1 MSKKIENYSIGL
13 DLGTNS
19 VGWAVIDENY
29 NLVKLKGKDAWGAFL
44 FEKASTAKDR
54 RLKRGQRRRYERRRE
69 RISLLQELLS
79 GAVYKEDP
87 NFYIKLSE
95 SSYRMGE
102 GCYFRDNR
110 YNLFDGD
117 YTDRDFYN
125 DKNSLTIY
133 HLRNHLMTC
142 DTKEDIRKIYLAIHH
157 IIKYRGNFL
166 YQDKKIEVGAVLDEQ
181 LKALFELLL
190 NDYEID
196 LRYTDKLYKLKGI
209 LKDKK
214 IFKSDKKKQILAL
227 FADSYE
233 KDEKIKKDF
242 IVAFTNAILG
252 YNTNLTS
259 LVLSEEKITEEG
271 NDKEISFNFSDPKYD
286 ESEDMYLQLA
296 ADKEPL
302 FTAVK
307 AVYTAILFDDV
318 MQGEEYISR
327 AMIAKYEKHKEDLKV
342 LKELLRNNNYSIEV
356 TEDKKSKSDENES
369 DAKTN
374 KSKKTMPVYSWFF
387 RTNKGATY
395 LNYVGTV
402 NSEVRYSKKIS
413 RKQLCDSVKSI
424 LEKIPDCEAKAYC
437 IKEIDLGNFLPKLN
451 DVANGAIPYQMN
463 LAELEKIIDN
473 QGRFYP
479 ELKDN
484 KEKIVSLLTFK
495 RPYYIG
501 TFKGNY
507 SWIEQTITQR
517 ITPWNY
523 KELIEDSGIADAAA
537 EKFILKMTNDC
548 QYLPDEK
555 ALPKN
560 SILYQ
565 AYSVLNELNKIR
577 YKGNII
583 CDEWKKDLFLNVC
596 CTKRNVKVKDI
607 AHRLKMQFNVSVCDG
622 DLSGFSKDTLTSG
635 MTTLIDFKM
644 RLTDSFD
651 KNKID
656 AYEEAIKIITIFD
669 DEKIKENRL
678 KELNVFNDNQ
688 IKSLAKLKYAKW
700 GRFSRKLL
708 HGILGKNKMTIL
720 QTMFETNKNF
730 NEIIFDEEL
739 GFKEIVMPKKENE
752 NAGKKFSHEQVEK
765 LYCSPSVKKSI
776 WNALKIVEEIEKVA
790 KRPPKRIFIESTLED
805 RDKKQTD
812 SRIKKLKEYYGKI
825 KKSEFF
831 NSECEDVLKSYDN
844 KDIKLTSDAVY
855 LWLMQLGRCMYS
867 WEPIPFEEISKCEI
881 DHVVPRSYVVDDSF
895 ENRVLVKRIENQR
908 KADTLA
914 ISADV
919 QAKMTPFWKF
929 LLDKKLI
936 GTKKFANLTKTEY
949 SENDRIGF
957 INRQLVETSQT
968 VKEVKKLLMEKY
980 PDADIQCI
988 RAGLNSKFRQKYAYR
1003 NRAGFFKIR
1012 ELNNFHHAKD
1022 AYLTAVLGQFT
1033 TVACPMWGQNEK
1045 IKELKYIIE
1054 NYNSC
1059 FAYSGLSI
1067 KTLVNKRY
1075 GFILDLMESERQD
1088 IFAVDEKTGDYLWNK
1103 TRHLDKIFAT
1113 MEKNN
1118 CLIVK
1123 KKEFLGRNNKNRRE
1137 FYRQN
1142 PISSI
1147 EGNKNLIPLKC
1158 RNGIDMPTDIYGGY
1172 LNAISAY
1179 FAFIKTKQK
1188 NKEDYIFDQIP
1199 LYVVWQEEQD
1209 KHAVDK
1215 YVKGKYGE
1223 EAIIYKKILKYQKI
1237 ILKGQPCYISGI
1249 KDQNNAQE
1257 FYTEAKYEKMLF
1269 EIEKNKKEDLLKSK
1283 DKYEVLIR
1291 EFILYYNNFI
1301 RQKMPM
1307 YSSFADKL
1315 DEIISNKYE
1324 TMSFEE
1330 KCELVKEMLIVAD
1343 TEAGIYKCDNH
1354 FYGKLQNK
1362 LVMEQI
1368 ILIDES
1374 CTGLYSEKKKISTD
1388 KEN

>member
-54 RLKRGQRRRYERRRE
+54 RLKRGQCRRYERRRE

-196 LRYTDKLYKLKGI
+196 LRYTDKLDKLKGI

-233 KDEKIKKDF
+233 KDEEIKKNF
-242 IVAFTNAILG
+242 VESFTNAILG
-252 YNTNLTS
+252 YKTNLTS

-271 NDKEISFNFSDPKYD
+271 SDKEISFNFSDPKYD

-296 ADKEPL
+296 DDKEPL

-327 AMIAKYEKHKEDLKV
+327 AMIAKYEKHKKDLKV

-356 TEDKKSKSDENES
+356 AEDKKSKSDENES

-463 LAELEKIIDN
+463 LVELEKIIDN

-479 ELKDN
+479 ELKEN
-484 KEKIVSLLTFK
+484 KEKIISLLTFK

-501 TFKGNY
+501 TFKGKH
-507 SWIEQTITQR
+507 SWIDQTITER

-523 KELIEDSGIADAAA
+523 KELVEDSGIADSAAQN
-537 EKFILKMTNDC
+537 FILRMTNDC

-583 CDEWKKDLFLNVC
+583 CGEWKKDLFLNVC

-607 AHRLKMQFNVSVCDG
+607 AHRLKMQFNVCVADG

-700 GRFSRKLL
+700 GRFSRKFL

-825 KKSEFF
+825 KKSEFL

-867 WEPIPFEEISKCEI
+867 REPIPFEEISKCEI

-1033 TVACPMWGQNEK
+1033 TVACPMWGQSKLNSA
-1045 IKELKYIIE
+1045 LKYYIANPDE
-1054 NYNSC
+1054 
-1059 FAYSGLSI
+1059 AEDDL

-1075 GFILDLMESERQD
+1075 GYILDLMQWGRQEMFS
-1088 IFAVDEKTGDYLWNK
+1088 IDEQTGEYLWDN
-1103 TRHLDKIFAT
+1103 TRYNNIFAT

-1123 KKEFLGRNNKNRRE
+1123 KKEFLGTAE
-1137 FYRQN
+1137 FYDQTVYG
-1142 PISSI
+1142 PLS
-1147 EGNKNLIPLKC
+1147 GKKDLMPLKSKG
-1158 RNGIDMPTDIYGGY
+1158 GIAKPSDIYGGY
-1172 LNAISAY
+1172 SSVNPAY
-1179 FAFIKTKQK
+1179 FVFVEERKGK
-1188 NKEDYIFDQIP
+1188 NGKINCVFDKIP
-1199 LYVVWQEEQD
+1199 VYVVWREKHD
-1209 KHAVDK
+1209 KDAVEK
-1215 YVKGKYGE
+1215 YIKKTHGE
-1223 EAIIYKKILKYQKI
+1223 DAKIIKKIYKYQKI
-1237 ILKGQPCYISGI
+1237 VMDGQTCYISGT
-1249 KDQNNAQE
+1249 KEQNNAQE
-1257 FYTEAKYEKMLF
+1257 FYVDAKYERMLF
-1269 EIEKNKKEDLLKSK
+1269 EIEKDKKEDLIKSM
-1283 DKYEVLIR
+1283 DKYENLIKS
-1291 EFILYYNNFI
+1291 FIIDYCKFI
-1301 RQKMPM
+1301 KCKMPL
-1307 YSSFADKL
+1307 YSDFANKLEEILSNRYDNLSFK
-1315 DEIISNKYE
+1315 
-1324 TMSFEE
+1324 E
-1330 KCELVKEMLIVAD
+1330 KCELVKNMLIVVD
-1343 TEAGIYKCDNH
+1343 TGAGVYH
-1354 FYGKLQNK
+1354 YEGHYYGKIRKTLTPK
-1362 LVMEQI
+1362 K
-1368 ILIDES
+1368 ILFIDES
-1374 CTGLYSEKKKISTD
+1374 CTGLYSER
-1388 KEN
+1388 KEL

>member
-463 LAELEKIIDN
+463 LVELEKIIDN

-479 ELKDN
+479 ELKEN
-484 KEKIVSLLTFK
+484 KEKIISLLTFK

-501 TFKGNY
+501 TFKGKH
-507 SWIEQTITQR
+507 SWIDQTITER

-523 KELIEDSGIADAAA
+523 KELVEDSGIADSAAQN
-537 EKFILKMTNDC
+537 FILRMTNDC

-596 CTKRNVKVKDI
+596 CKKRNVKVKDI
-607 AHRLKMQFNVSVCDG
+607 AQRLKMQFNVSVCDG
-622 DLSGFSKDTLTSG
+622 DLTGFSKDTLTSG

-651 KNKID
+651 KNKMD

-708 HGILGKNKMTIL
+708 HGVLGKNKMTVL

-867 WEPIPFEEISKCEI
+867 REPIPFEEISKCEI

-1033 TVACPMWGQNEK
+1033 TVACPMWGQSKLNSA
-1045 IKELKYIIE
+1045 LKYYIANPDE
-1054 NYNSC
+1054 
-1059 FAYSGLSI
+1059 AEDDL

-1075 GFILDLMESERQD
+1075 GYILDLMQWGRQEMFS
-1088 IFAVDEKTGDYLWNK
+1088 IDEQTGEYLWDN
-1103 TRHLDKIFAT
+1103 TRYNNIFAT

-1123 KKEFLGRNNKNRRE
+1123 KKEFLGTAE
-1137 FYRQN
+1137 FYDQTVYG
-1142 PISSI
+1142 PSS
-1147 EGNKNLIPLKC
+1147 GKKDLMPLKSKG
-1158 RNGIDMPTDIYGGY
+1158 GIAKPSDIYGGY
-1172 LNAISAY
+1172 SSVNPAY
-1179 FAFIKTKQK
+1179 FVFVEERKGK
-1188 NKEDYIFDQIP
+1188 NGKINCVFDKIP
-1199 LYVVWQEEQD
+1199 VYVVWREKQD
-1209 KHAVDK
+1209 KDAVEK
-1215 YVKGKYGE
+1215 YIKQTHGE
-1223 EAIIYKKILKYQKI
+1223 DAKIIKKIYKYQKI
-1237 ILKGQPCYISGI
+1237 VFDGQTCYISGT
-1249 KDQNNAQE
+1249 KEQNNAQE
-1257 FYTEAKYEKMLF
+1257 LYVNAKYERMLF
-1269 EIEKNKKEDLLKSK
+1269 EIEKDKKEELLNGK
-1283 DKYEVLIR
+1283 DKYENLIK
-1291 EFILYYNNFI
+1291 EFVIDYCKFI
-1301 RQKMPM
+1301 NEKMPL
-1307 YSSFADKL
+1307 YSNFAEKL
-1315 DEIISNKYE
+1315 SEVLTKYFE
-1324 TMSFEE
+1324 SMSYEE
-1330 KCELVKEMLIVAD
+1330 KTNLVKNMLQVSN
-1343 TEAGIYKCDNH
+1343 TGAGRFDLDK
-1354 FYGKLQNK
+1354 KLGGGTFGRLNK
-1362 LVMEQI
+1362 TVTKDI

-1374 CTGLYSEKKKISTD
+1374 CTGLYSEKKKISID

>member
-29 NLVKLKGKDAWGAFL
+29 NLVKFKGKDAWGAFL
-44 FEKASTAKDR
+44 FEKADTAKDR

-69 RISLLQELLS
+69 RITLLQELLS
-79 GAVYKEDP
+79 SAVYKADP

-133 HLRNHLMTC
+133 HLRNHLMFC

-166 YQDKKIEVGAVLDEQ
+166 FDGKKIEVGAVLDEQ

-196 LRYTDKLYKLKGI
+196 LKYTDKLYKLKSI

-271 NDKEISFNFSDPKYD
+271 SDKEISFSFSDSKYD

-327 AMIAKYEKHKEDLKV
+327 AMIAKYEKHKEDLRI
-342 LKELLRNNNYSIEV
+342 LKELLRKNNYSIEV
-356 TEDKKSKSDENES
+356 AENKKSKSTDNEPDGEKKS
-369 DAKTN
+369 N
-374 KSKKTMPVYSWFF
+374 KDKKILPVYTWFF

-395 LNYVGTV
+395 VNYVGTV
-402 NSEVRYSKKIS
+402 NTEVRYSSKIKRDELYTS
-413 RKQLCDSVKSI
+413 IKSI

-484 KEKIVSLLTFK
+484 KEKIISLLTFK

-501 TFKGNY
+501 TFKGKH
-507 SWIEQTITQR
+507 SWIDQTITER

-523 KELIEDSGIADAAA
+523 KELVEDSGIADAAA
-537 EKFILKMTNDC
+537 ENFILKMTNDC

-555 ALPKN
+555 SLPKN

-577 YKGNII
+577 YKDKII
-583 CDEWKKDLFLNVC
+583 CDEWKKDLFLNLC
-596 CTKRNVKVKDI
+596 CVKRNVKVKDI
-607 AHRLKMQFNVSVCDG
+607 AQRLKMQFNVSVCDG
-622 DLSGFSKDTLTSG
+622 DLTGFSKDALTSG

-644 RLTDSFD
+644 RLNDSFD
-651 KNKID
+651 KNKMD

-669 DEKIKENRL
+669 DEKIKQNRL
-678 KELNVFNDNQ
+678 KELNVFNENQ

-708 HGILGKNKMTIL
+708 HGILGGNKMTIL

-812 SRIKKLKEYYGKI
+812 SRIKKLTEYYKEIEKSDWFNSKCDGILKEYAK
-825 KKSEFF
+825 E
-831 NSECEDVLKSYDN
+831 N
-844 KDIKLTSDAVY
+844 KKLTSDALY
-855 LWLMQLGRCMYS
+855 LWLMQLGTCMYS

-1033 TVACPMWGQNEK
+1033 TVACPMWGQSKLNSA
-1045 IKELKYIIE
+1045 LKYYIANPDE
-1054 NYNSC
+1054 
-1059 FAYSGLSI
+1059 AEDDL

-1075 GFILDLMESERQD
+1075 GYILDLMQWGRQEMFS
-1088 IFAVDEKTGDYLWNK
+1088 IDEQTGEYLWDN
-1103 TRHLDKIFAT
+1103 TRYNNIFAT

-1123 KKEFLGRNNKNRRE
+1123 KKEFLGTAE
-1137 FYRQN
+1137 FYDQTVYS
-1142 PISSI
+1142 PLS
-1147 EGNKNLIPLKC
+1147 GKKDLMPLKSKG
-1158 RNGIDMPTDIYGGY
+1158 GIAKPSDIYGGY
-1172 LNAISAY
+1172 SSVNPAY
-1179 FAFIKTKQK
+1179 FVFVEERKGK
-1188 NKEDYIFDQIP
+1188 NGKINCVFDKIP
-1199 LYVVWQEEQD
+1199 VYVVWREKQD
-1209 KHAVDK
+1209 KDAVEK
-1215 YVKGKYGE
+1215 YIKQTHGE
-1223 EAIIYKKILKYQKI
+1223 DAKIIKKIYKYQKI
-1237 ILKGQPCYISGI
+1237 VMDGQTCYISGT
-1249 KDQNNAQE
+1249 KEQNNAQE
-1257 FYTEAKYEKMLF
+1257 FYVDAKYERMLF
-1269 EIEKNKKEDLLKSK
+1269 EIEKDKKEDLIKS
-1283 DKYEVLIR
+1283 
-1291 EFILYYNNFI
+1291 
-1301 RQKMPM
+1301 M
-1307 YSSFADKL
+1307 
-1315 DEIISNKYE
+1315 NKYE
-1324 TMSFEE
+1324 NLIKSFIIDYCKFIKCKMPLYSDFANKLEEILSNRYDNLSFKE
-1330 KCELVKEMLIVAD
+1330 KCELVKNMLIVAD
-1343 TEAGIYKCDNH
+1343 TGAGVYH
-1354 FYGKLQNK
+1354 YEGHYYGKIRKTLTPK
-1362 LVMEQI
+1362 K
-1368 ILIDES
+1368 ILFIDES
-1374 CTGLYSEKKKISTD
+1374 CTGLYSER
-1388 KEN
+1388 KEL

>member
-29 NLVKLKGKDAWGAFL
+29 NLAKLKGKDAWGAFL
-44 FEKASTAKDR
+44 FEKADTAKDR

-79 GAVYKEDP
+79 SAVYKADP

-133 HLRNHLMTC
+133 HLRNHLMFC

-166 YQDKKIEVGAVLDEQ
+166 FDGKKIEVGAVLDEQ

-196 LRYTDKLYKLKGI
+196 LRYTDKLYKLKSI

-271 NDKEISFNFSDPKYD
+271 SDKEISFNFSDPKYD

-356 TEDKKSKSDENES
+356 AENKKSKSADNEPDGEKKS
-369 DAKTN
+369 N
-374 KSKKTMPVYSWFF
+374 KDKKILPVYTWFF

-395 LNYVGTV
+395 VNYVGTV
-402 NSEVRYSKKIS
+402 NTEVRYSSKIKRDELYTS
-413 RKQLCDSVKSI
+413 IKSI

-437 IKEIDLGNFLPKLN
+437 KNEIELGNFLPKLN

-479 ELKDN
+479 ELKEN
-484 KEKIVSLLTFK
+484 KEKIISLLTFK

-501 TFKGNY
+501 TFKGKH
-507 SWIEQTITQR
+507 SWIDQTITER

-523 KELIEDSGIADAAA
+523 KELVEDSGIADAAA
-537 EKFILKMTNDC
+537 ENFILKMTNDC

-555 ALPKN
+555 SLPKN

-577 YKGNII
+577 YKDKII
-583 CDEWKKDLFLNVC
+583 CDEWKKDLFLNLC
-596 CTKRNVKVKDI
+596 CVKRNVKVKDI
-607 AHRLKMQFNVSVCDG
+607 AQRLKMQFNVSVCDG
-622 DLSGFSKDTLTSG
+622 DLTGFSKDALTSG

-644 RLTDSFD
+644 RLNDSFD
-651 KNKID
+651 KNKMD

-669 DEKIKENRL
+669 DEKIKQNRL
-678 KELNVFNDNQ
+678 KELNVFNENQ

-708 HGILGKNKMTIL
+708 HGILGGNKMTIL

-914 ISADV
+914 INTYV
-919 QAKMTPFWKF
+919 QTEMAPYWKF
-929 LLDKKLI
+929 LLDKKFI
-936 GTKKFANLTKTEY
+936 GTKKFTNLTKTEY

-1033 TVACPMWGQNEK
+1033 TVACPMWGQSKLNSA
-1045 IKELKYIIE
+1045 LKYYIANPDE
-1054 NYNSC
+1054 
-1059 FAYSGLSI
+1059 AEDDL

-1075 GFILDLMESERQD
+1075 GYILDLMQWGRQEMFS
-1088 IFAVDEKTGDYLWNK
+1088 IDEQTGEYLWDN
-1103 TRHLDKIFAT
+1103 TRYNNIFAT

-1123 KKEFLGRNNKNRRE
+1123 KKEFLGTAE
-1137 FYRQN
+1137 FYDQTVYS
-1142 PISSI
+1142 PLS
-1147 EGNKNLIPLKC
+1147 GKKGLMPLKFKD
-1158 RNGIDMPTDIYGGY
+1158 GIEKPSEIYGGY
-1172 LNAISAY
+1172 SSVNPAY
-1179 FAFIKTKQK
+1179 FVFVEKR
-1188 NKEDYIFDQIP
+1188 NDKEGEFVTVFDSVP
-1199 LYVVWQEEQD
+1199 VYVVWREKQD
-1209 KHAVDK
+1209 KDAVEK
-1215 YVKGKYGE
+1215 YIKQTHGE
-1223 EAIIYKKILKYQKI
+1223 DAKIIKKIYKYQKI
-1237 ILKGQPCYISGI
+1237 VMDGQICYISGT
-1249 KDQNNAQE
+1249 KEQNNAQE
-1257 FYTEAKYEKMLF
+1257 FYVDAKYERMLF
-1269 EIEKNKKEDLLKSK
+1269 EIEKDKKEELLKAK
-1283 DKYEVLIR
+1283 DKYENLIK
-1291 EFILYYNNFI
+1291 EFVIDYCKFI
-1301 RQKMPM
+1301 NEKMPL
-1307 YSSFADKL
+1307 YSNFAEKL
-1315 DEIISNKYE
+1315 SEVLTKYFE
-1324 TMSFEE
+1324 SMSYEE
-1330 KCELVKEMLIVAD
+1330 KTNLVKNMLQVSNTGAGRFSLDKKLGGGSFGRLRYKI
-1343 TEAGIYKCDNH
+1343 TEDI
-1354 FYGKLQNK
+1354 F
-1362 LVMEQI
+1362 
-1368 ILIDES
+1368 LIDES
-1374 CTGLYSEKKKISTD
+1374 CTGLYSEMKKIPKN
-1388 KEN
+1388 KEQ

>member
-196 LRYTDKLYKLKGI
+196 LRYTDKLDKLKGI

-233 KDEKIKKDF
+233 KDEEIKKNF
-242 IVAFTNAILG
+242 VESFTNAILG
-252 YNTNLTS
+252 YKTNLTS

-271 NDKEISFNFSDPKYD
+271 SDKEISFNFSDSKYD

-356 TEDKKSKSDENES
+356 AEDKKSKSDENES

-395 LNYVGTV
+395 LNYVETV

-463 LAELEKIIDN
+463 LVELEKIIDN

-479 ELKDN
+479 ELKEN
-484 KEKIVSLLTFK
+484 KEKIISLLTFK

-507 SWIEQTITQR
+507 SWIEQTITER

-523 KELIEDSGIADAAA
+523 KELVEDSGIADSAAQN
-537 EKFILKMTNDC
+537 FILRMTNDC

-577 YKGNII
+577 YKDKII

-596 CTKRNVKVKDI
+596 CKKRNVKVKDI
-607 AHRLKMQFNVSVCDG
+607 AHRLKMQFNVCVADG

-825 KKSEFF
+825 KKSEFL

-1033 TVACPMWGQNEK
+1033 TVACPMWGQSKLNSA
-1045 IKELKYIIE
+1045 LKYYIANPDE
-1054 NYNSC
+1054 
-1059 FAYSGLSI
+1059 AEDDL

-1075 GFILDLMESERQD
+1075 GYILDLMQWGRQEMFS
-1088 IFAVDEKTGDYLWNK
+1088 IDEQTGEYLWDN
-1103 TRHLDKIFAT
+1103 TRYNNIFAT

-1215 YVKGKYGE
+1215 YVKEKYGE

-1374 CTGLYSEKKKISTD
+1374 CTGLYSEKKKIFID

>member
-1 MSKKIENYSIGL
+1 MSKKIEKYSIGL

-181 LKALFELLL
+181 LKELFELLL

-233 KDEKIKKDF
+233 KDEEIKKNF
-242 IVAFTNAILG
+242 VESFTNAILG
-252 YNTNLTS
+252 YKTNLTS

-271 NDKEISFNFSDPKYD
+271 SDKEISFNFSDPKYD

-356 TEDKKSKSDENES
+356 AEDKKSKSDENES

-413 RKQLCDSVKSI
+413 RKQLYDSVKSI

-437 IKEIDLGNFLPKLN
+437 KKEMDLGNFLPKLN

-463 LAELEKIIDN
+463 LVELEKIIDN

-479 ELKDN
+479 ELKEN
-484 KEKIVSLLTFK
+484 KEKIISLLTFK

-501 TFKGNY
+501 TFKGKH
-507 SWIEQTITQR
+507 SWIDQTITER

-523 KELIEDSGIADAAA
+523 KELVEDSGIADAAA
-537 EKFILKMTNDC
+537 ENFILRMTNDC

-596 CTKRNVKVKDI
+596 CKKRNVKVKDI
-607 AHRLKMQFNVSVCDG
+607 AHRLKMQFNVCVADG

-656 AYEEAIKIITIFD
+656 AYEEAVKIITIFD

-831 NSECEDVLKSYDN
+831 NSECEEVLKSYDN

-968 VKEVKKLLMEKY
+968 VKEVKKILMEKY

-1033 TVACPMWGQNEK
+1033 TVACPIWGQSKLNSA
-1045 IKELKYIIE
+1045 LKYYIANPDE
-1054 NYNSC
+1054 
-1059 FAYSGLSI
+1059 AEDDL

-1075 GFILDLMESERQD
+1075 GYILDLMQWGRQEMFS
-1088 IFAVDEKTGDYLWNK
+1088 IDEQTGEYLWDN
-1103 TRHLDKIFAT
+1103 TRYNNIFAT

-1123 KKEFLGRNNKNRRE
+1123 KKEFLGTAE
-1137 FYRQN
+1137 FYDQTVYS
-1142 PISSI
+1142 PLS
-1147 EGNKNLIPLKC
+1147 GKKDLMPLKSKG
-1158 RNGIDMPTDIYGGY
+1158 GIAKPSDIYGGY
-1172 LNAISAY
+1172 SSVNPAY
-1179 FAFIKTKQK
+1179 FVFVEERKGK
-1188 NKEDYIFDQIP
+1188 NGKINCVFDKIP
-1199 LYVVWQEEQD
+1199 VYVVWHEKQD
-1209 KHAVDK
+1209 KDAVEK
-1215 YVKGKYGE
+1215 YIKQTHGE
-1223 EAIIYKKILKYQKI
+1223 DAKIIKRIYKYQKI
-1237 ILKGQPCYISGI
+1237 VFDGQICYISGT
-1249 KDQNNAQE
+1249 KELNNAQE
-1257 FYTEAKYEKMLF
+1257 LYVDSKYERMLF
-1269 EIEKNKKEDLLKSK
+1269 EIEKDKKEELLKGK
-1283 DKYEVLIR
+1283 DKYENLIK
-1291 EFILYYNNFI
+1291 EFIIDYCKFI
-1301 RQKMPM
+1301 NEKMPL
-1307 YSSFADKL
+1307 YSNFAHKL
-1315 DEIISNKYE
+1315 SEVLTKYFGI
-1324 TMSFEE
+1324 MSYEE
-1330 KCELVKEMLIVAD
+1330 KTSLVKNMLQVSN
-1343 TEAGIYKCDNH
+1343 TGAGRFDLDK
-1354 FYGKLQNK
+1354 KLGGGTFGRLNNK
-1362 LVMEQI
+1362 TVTKDI

>member
-79 GAVYKEDP
+79 GAVYKADP

-166 YQDKKIEVGAVLDEQ
+166 FDGKKIEVGAVLDEQ
-181 LKALFELLL
+181 LKVLFELLL

-196 LRYTDKLYKLKGI
+196 LRYTDKLDKLKGI

-233 KDEKIKKDF
+233 KDEEIKKNF
-242 IVAFTNAILG
+242 VESFTNAILG
-252 YNTNLTS
+252 YKTNLTS

-271 NDKEISFNFSDPKYD
+271 SDKEISFNFSDPKYD

-356 TEDKKSKSDENES
+356 AEDKKSKSDENES

-484 KEKIVSLLTFK
+484 KEKIISLLTFK

-560 SILYQ
+560 SMLYQ

-596 CTKRNVKVKDI
+596 CKKRNIKVKDI
-607 AHRLKMQFNVSVCDG
+607 EQRLKKQFNVSVCDG
-622 DLSGFSKDTLTSG
+622 DLTGFSKDTLTSG

-669 DEKIKENRL
+669 DEKIKEDRL

-812 SRIKKLKEYYGKI
+812 SRIKKLTEYYKEI
-825 KKSEFF
+825 EKSDLF
-831 NSECEDVLKSYDN
+831 NSECDGILKEYAKEN
-844 KDIKLTSDAVY
+844 KKLTSDAVY

-867 WEPIPFEEISKCEI
+867 REPIPFEEISKCEI

-929 LLDKKLI
+929 LLDKKYI
-936 GTKKFANLTKTEY
+936 GTKKFTNLTKTEY

-1033 TVACPMWGQNEK
+1033 TVACPMWGQSKLNSA
-1045 IKELKYIIE
+1045 LKYYIANPDE
-1054 NYNSC
+1054 
-1059 FAYSGLSI
+1059 AEDDL

-1075 GFILDLMESERQD
+1075 GYILDLMQWGRQEMFS
-1088 IFAVDEKTGDYLWNK
+1088 IDEQTGEYLWDN
-1103 TRHLDKIFAT
+1103 TRYNNIFAT

-1123 KKEFLGRNNKNRRE
+1123 KKEFLGTAE
-1137 FYRQN
+1137 FYDQTVYS
-1142 PISSI
+1142 PSS
-1147 EGNKNLIPLKC
+1147 GKKDLMPLKSKG
-1158 RNGIDMPTDIYGGY
+1158 GIAKPSDIYGGY
-1172 LNAISAY
+1172 SSVNPAY
-1179 FAFIKTKQK
+1179 FVFVEERKGK
-1188 NKEDYIFDQIP
+1188 NGKINCVFDKIP
-1199 LYVVWQEEQD
+1199 VYVVWREKQD
-1209 KHAVDK
+1209 KDAVEK
-1215 YVKGKYGE
+1215 YIKQTHGE
-1223 EAIIYKKILKYQKI
+1223 DAKIIKKIYKYQKI
-1237 ILKGQPCYISGI
+1237 VMDGQTCYISGT
-1249 KDQNNAQE
+1249 KEQNNAQE
-1257 FYTEAKYEKMLF
+1257 FYVDAKYERMLF
-1269 EIEKNKKEDLLKSK
+1269 EIEKDKKEDLVKSM
-1283 DKYEVLIR
+1283 DKYENLIKS
-1291 EFILYYNNFI
+1291 FIIDYCKFI
-1301 RQKMPM
+1301 KCKMPL
-1307 YSSFADKL
+1307 YSDFANKLEEILSNRYDNLSFK
-1315 DEIISNKYE
+1315 
-1324 TMSFEE
+1324 E
-1330 KCELVKEMLIVAD
+1330 KCELVKNMLIVAD
-1343 TEAGIYKCDNH
+1343 TGAGVYH
-1354 FYGKLQNK
+1354 YEGHYYGKIRKTLTPK
-1362 LVMEQI
+1362 K
-1368 ILIDES
+1368 ILFIDES
-1374 CTGLYSEKKKISTD
+1374 CTGLYSER
-1388 KEN
+1388 KEL

>member
-79 GAVYKEDP
+79 GAVYKADP

-166 YQDKKIEVGAVLDEQ
+166 FDGKKIEVGAVLDEQ

-196 LRYTDKLYKLKGI
+196 LRYTDKLDKLKGI

-233 KDEKIKKDF
+233 KDEEIKKNF
-242 IVAFTNAILG
+242 VESFTNAILG
-252 YNTNLTS
+252 YKTKLTS
-259 LVLSEEKITEEG
+259 LLLSEEKITEEG
-271 NDKEISFNFSDPKYD
+271 GDKEISFSFSDSKYD

-356 TEDKKSKSDENES
+356 AEDKKSKSDENES

-413 RKQLCDSVKSI
+413 RKELYDSVKSI

-479 ELKDN
+479 ELKEN
-484 KEKIVSLLTFK
+484 KEKIISLLTFK

-501 TFKGNY
+501 TFKGKH
-507 SWIEQTITQR
+507 SWIDQTITER

-523 KELIEDSGIADAAA
+523 KELVEDSGIADAAA
-537 EKFILKMTNDC
+537 ENFILRMTNDC

-607 AHRLKMQFNVSVCDG
+607 EQRLKKQFNVSVCDG
-622 DLSGFSKDTLTSG
+622 DLTGFSKDTLTSG

-968 VKEVKKLLMEKY
+968 VKEVKNLLMEKY

-1022 AYLTAVLGQFT
+1022 AYLIAVLGQFT
-1033 TVACPMWGQNEK
+1033 TVACPMWGQSKLNSA
-1045 IKELKYIIE
+1045 LKYYIANPDE
-1054 NYNSC
+1054 
-1059 FAYSGLSI
+1059 AEDDL

-1075 GFILDLMESERQD
+1075 GYILDLMQWGRQEMFS
-1088 IFAVDEKTGDYLWNK
+1088 IDEQTGEYLWDN
-1103 TRHLDKIFAT
+1103 TRYNNIFAT

-1123 KKEFLGRNNKNRRE
+1123 KKEFLGTAE
-1137 FYRQN
+1137 FYDQTVYG
-1142 PISSI
+1142 PLS
-1147 EGNKNLIPLKC
+1147 GKKDLMPLKSKG
-1158 RNGIDMPTDIYGGY
+1158 GIAKPSDIYGGY
-1172 LNAISAY
+1172 SSVNPAY
-1179 FAFIKTKQK
+1179 FVFVEERKGK
-1188 NKEDYIFDQIP
+1188 NGKINCVFDKIP
-1199 LYVVWQEEQD
+1199 VYVVWREKQD
-1209 KHAVDK
+1209 KDAVEK
-1215 YVKGKYGE
+1215 YIKQTHGE
-1223 EAIIYKKILKYQKI
+1223 DAKIIKKIYKYQKI
-1237 ILKGQPCYISGI
+1237 VFDGQICYISGT
-1249 KDQNNAQE
+1249 KELNNAQE
-1257 FYTEAKYEKMLF
+1257 LYADSKYERMLF
-1269 EIEKNKKEDLLKSK
+1269 EIEKDKKEELLKGK
-1283 DKYEVLIR
+1283 DKYENLIK
-1291 EFILYYNNFI
+1291 EFIIDYCKFI
-1301 RQKMPM
+1301 NEKMPL
-1307 YSSFADKL
+1307 YSNFAHKL
-1315 DEIISNKYE
+1315 SEVLTKYFEILSY
-1324 TMSFEE
+1324 EE
-1330 KCELVKEMLIVAD
+1330 KTNLVKNMLQVSN
-1343 TEAGIYKCDNH
+1343 TGAGRFDLDK
-1354 FYGKLQNK
+1354 KLGGGTFGRLNK
-1362 LVMEQI
+1362 TVTKDI

-1374 CTGLYSEKKKISTD
+1374 CTGLYSEKKKISTG

>member
-29 NLVKLKGKDAWGAFL
+29 NLAKLKGKDAWGAFL
-44 FEKASTAKDR
+44 FEKAGTAKDW

-79 GAVYKEDP
+79 SAVYKADP

-196 LRYTDKLYKLKGI
+196 LRYTDKLYKLKSI

-233 KDEKIKKDF
+233 KDEEIKKDF
-242 IVAFTNAILG
+242 VEAFTNAILG
-252 YNTNLTS
+252 YKTNLTS

-271 NDKEISFNFSDPKYD
+271 SDKEISFNFSDPKYD

-327 AMIAKYEKHKEDLKV
+327 AMIAKYEKHKEDLRI
-342 LKELLRNNNYSIEV
+342 LKELLRKNNFSIEV
-356 TEDKKSKSDENES
+356 AENKKSKSADNEPDGEKKS
-369 DAKTN
+369 N
-374 KSKKTMPVYSWFF
+374 KDKKILPVYTWFF

-395 LNYVGTV
+395 VNYVGTV
-402 NSEVRYSKKIS
+402 NTEVRYSSKIKRDELYTS
-413 RKQLCDSVKSI
+413 IKSV

-484 KEKIVSLLTFK
+484 KEKIISLLTFK

-501 TFKGNY
+501 TFKGKH
-507 SWIEQTITQR
+507 SWIDQTITER

-523 KELIEDSGIADAAA
+523 KELVEDSGIADAAA
-537 EKFILKMTNDC
+537 ENFILKMTNDC

-555 ALPKN
+555 SLPKN

-577 YKGNII
+577 YKDKII
-583 CDEWKKDLFLNVC
+583 CDEWKKDLFLNLC
-596 CTKRNVKVKDI
+596 CVKRNVKVKDI
-607 AHRLKMQFNVSVCDG
+607 AQRLKMQFNVSVCDG
-622 DLSGFSKDTLTSG
+622 DLTGFSKDALTSG

-644 RLTDSFD
+644 RLYDSFD

-669 DEKIKENRL
+669 DEKIKQNRL
-678 KELNVFNDNQ
+678 KELNVFNENQ

-708 HGILGKNKMTIL
+708 HGILGKNKMTVL

-812 SRIKKLKEYYGKI
+812 SRIKKLTEYYKEIEKSDWFNSKCDGILKEYAK
-825 KKSEFF
+825 E
-831 NSECEDVLKSYDN
+831 N
-844 KDIKLTSDAVY
+844 KKLTSDALY
-855 LWLMQLGRCMYS
+855 LWLMQLGTCMYS

-957 INRQLVETSQT
+957 VNRQLVETSQT

-988 RAGLNSKFRQKYAYR
+988 RAGLNSKFRQKYAYQ

-1033 TVACPMWGQNEK
+1033 TVACPMWGQSKLNSA
-1045 IKELKYIIE
+1045 LKYYIANPDE
-1054 NYNSC
+1054 
-1059 FAYSGLSI
+1059 AEDDL

-1075 GFILDLMESERQD
+1075 GYILDLMQWGRQEMFS
-1088 IFAVDEKTGDYLWNK
+1088 IDEQTGEYLWDN
-1103 TRHLDKIFAT
+1103 TRYNNIFAT

-1123 KKEFLGRNNKNRRE
+1123 KKEFLGTAE
-1137 FYRQN
+1137 FYDQTVYS
-1142 PISSI
+1142 PLS
-1147 EGNKNLIPLKC
+1147 GKKDLMPLKSKG
-1158 RNGIDMPTDIYGGY
+1158 GIAKPSDIYGGY
-1172 LNAISAY
+1172 SSVNPAY
-1179 FAFIKTKQK
+1179 FVFVEERKGK
-1188 NKEDYIFDQIP
+1188 NGKINCVFDKIP
-1199 LYVVWQEEQD
+1199 VYVVWREKQD
-1209 KHAVDK
+1209 KDAVEK
-1215 YVKGKYGE
+1215 YIKQTHGE
-1223 EAIIYKKILKYQKI
+1223 DAKIIKKIYKYQKI
-1237 ILKGQPCYISGI
+1237 VMDGQTCYISGT
-1249 KDQNNAQE
+1249 KEQNNAQE
-1257 FYTEAKYEKMLF
+1257 FYVDAKYERMLF
-1269 EIEKNKKEDLLKSK
+1269 EIEKDKKEDLIKS
-1283 DKYEVLIR
+1283 
-1291 EFILYYNNFI
+1291 
-1301 RQKMPM
+1301 M
-1307 YSSFADKL
+1307 
-1315 DEIISNKYE
+1315 NKYE
-1324 TMSFEE
+1324 NLIKSFIIDYCKFIKCKMPLYSDFANKLEEILSNRYDNLSFKE
-1330 KCELVKEMLIVAD
+1330 KCELVKNMLIVAD
-1343 TEAGIYKCDNH
+1343 TGAGVYH
-1354 FYGKLQNK
+1354 YEGHYYGKIRKTLTPK
-1362 LVMEQI
+1362 K
-1368 ILIDES
+1368 ILFIDES
-1374 CTGLYSEKKKISTD
+1374 CTGLYSER
-1388 KEN
+1388 KEL

>member
-181 LKALFELLL
+181 LKVLFELLL

-196 LRYTDKLYKLKGI
+196 LRYTDKLDKLKGI

-271 NDKEISFNFSDPKYD
+271 SDKEISFNFSDPKYD

-296 ADKEPL
+296 DDKEPL

-356 TEDKKSKSDENES
+356 AEDKKSKSDENES

-437 IKEIDLGNFLPKLN
+437 LREIELGNFLPKLN

-479 ELKDN
+479 ELKEN
-484 KEKIVSLLTFK
+484 KEKIISLLTFK

-501 TFKGNY
+501 TFKGKY
-507 SWIEQTITQR
+507 SWIDQTITER

-523 KELIEDSGIADAAA
+523 KELVEDSGIADSAAQN
-537 EKFILKMTNDC
+537 FILRMTNDC

-596 CTKRNVKVKDI
+596 CKKRNVKVKDI
-607 AHRLKMQFNVSVCDG
+607 AQRLKMQFNVCVADG
-622 DLSGFSKDTLTSG
+622 DLTGFSKDTLTSG

-651 KNKID
+651 ENKID
-656 AYEEAIKIITIFD
+656 AYEEAIKIIAIFD

-730 NEIIFDEEL
+730 NEIIFDGEL

-805 RDKKQTD
+805 GEKKQTD

-867 WEPIPFEEISKCEI
+867 REPIPFEEISKCEI

-1033 TVACPMWGQNEK
+1033 TVACPMWGQSKLNSA
-1045 IKELKYIIE
+1045 LKYYIANPDE
-1054 NYNSC
+1054 
-1059 FAYSGLSI
+1059 AEDDL

-1075 GFILDLMESERQD
+1075 GYILDLMQWGRQEMFS
-1088 IFAVDEKTGDYLWNK
+1088 IDEQTGEYLWDN
-1103 TRHLDKIFAT
+1103 TRYNNIFAT

-1123 KKEFLGRNNKNRRE
+1123 KKEFLGTAE
-1137 FYRQN
+1137 FYDQTVYG
-1142 PISSI
+1142 PSS
-1147 EGNKNLIPLKC
+1147 GKKDLMSLKSKG
-1158 RNGIDMPTDIYGGY
+1158 GIAKPSDIYGGY
-1172 LNAISAY
+1172 SSVNPAY
-1179 FAFIKTKQK
+1179 FVFVEERKGKNGKIKCV
-1188 NKEDYIFDQIP
+1188 FDKIP
-1199 LYVVWQEEQD
+1199 VYVVWREKQD
-1209 KHAVDK
+1209 KDAVEK
-1215 YVKGKYGE
+1215 YIKQTHGE
-1223 EAIIYKKILKYQKI
+1223 DAKIIKKIYKYQKI
-1237 ILKGQPCYISGI
+1237 VMDGQTCYISGT
-1249 KDQNNAQE
+1249 KELNNAQE
-1257 FYTEAKYEKMLF
+1257 LYVDSKYERMLF
-1269 EIEKNKKEDLLKSK
+1269 EIEKDKKEELLKGK
-1283 DKYEVLIR
+1283 DKYENLIK
-1291 EFILYYNNFI
+1291 EFIIDYCKFI
-1301 RQKMPM
+1301 NEKMPL
-1307 YSSFADKL
+1307 YSNFAHKL
-1315 DEIISNKYE
+1315 SEVLTKYFGI
-1324 TMSFEE
+1324 MSYEE
-1330 KCELVKEMLIVAD
+1330 KTSLVKNMLQVSN
-1343 TEAGIYKCDNH
+1343 TGAGRFDLDK
-1354 FYGKLQNK
+1354 KLGGGTFGRLNNK
-1362 LVMEQI
+1362 TVTKDI

-1374 CTGLYSEKKKISTD
+1374 CTGLYSEMKKIPKN
-1388 KEN
+1388 KEQ

>member
-29 NLVKLKGKDAWGAFL
+29 NLAKLKGKDAWGAFL
-44 FEKASTAKDR
+44 FEKADTAKDR

-79 GAVYKEDP
+79 SAVYKADP

-133 HLRNHLMTC
+133 HLRNQLMFC

-166 YQDKKIEVGAVLDEQ
+166 FDGKKIEVGAVLDEQ

-196 LRYTDKLYKLKGI
+196 LRYTDKLYKLKSI

-233 KDEKIKKDF
+233 KDEEIKKNF
-242 IVAFTNAILG
+242 INAFVKAILG
-252 YNTNLTS
+252 DDVKLSS
-259 LVLSEEKITEEG
+259 LILSEEKITEEG
-271 NDKEISFNFSDPKYD
+271 SDKEISFNFSDPKYD

-307 AVYTAILFDDV
+307 AVYTTILFDDV

-356 TEDKKSKSDENES
+356 AEDKKSKSDENES

-437 IKEIDLGNFLPKLN
+437 KNEIELGNFLPKLN

-479 ELKDN
+479 ELKEN
-484 KEKIVSLLTFK
+484 KEKIISLLTFK

-501 TFKGNY
+501 TFKGKH
-507 SWIEQTITQR
+507 SWIDQTITER

-555 ALPKN
+555 SLPKN

-607 AHRLKMQFNVSVCDG
+607 AQRLKMQFNVSVCDG
-622 DLSGFSKDTLTSG
+622 DLTGFSKDALTSG

-651 KNKID
+651 ENKID

-669 DEKIKENRL
+669 DEKIKQNRL
-678 KELNVFNDNQ
+678 KELNVFNENQ

-708 HGILGKNKMTIL
+708 HGVLGKNKMTIL

-914 ISADV
+914 INTYV
-919 QAKMTPFWKF
+919 QTEMAPYWKF
-929 LLDKKLI
+929 LLDKKFI
-936 GTKKFANLTKTEY
+936 GTKKFTNLTKTEY

-980 PDADIQCI
+980 PDAEIQCI
-988 RAGLNSKFRQKYAYR
+988 RAGLNTKFRQKYAYQ

-1033 TVACPMWGQNEK
+1033 TVACPMWGQSKLNSA
-1045 IKELKYIIE
+1045 LKYYIANPDE
-1054 NYNSC
+1054 
-1059 FAYSGLSI
+1059 AKDDL

-1075 GFILDLMESERQD
+1075 GYILDLMQWGRQEMFSID
-1088 IFAVDEKTGDYLWNK
+1088 KQTGEYLWDN
-1103 TRHLDKIFAT
+1103 TRYNNIFAT

-1123 KKEFLGRNNKNRRE
+1123 KKEFLGTAE
-1137 FYRQN
+1137 FYDQTVYS
-1142 PISSI
+1142 PLS
-1147 EGNKNLIPLKC
+1147 GKKGLMPLKFKD
-1158 RNGIDMPTDIYGGY
+1158 GIEKPSEIYGGY
-1172 LNAISAY
+1172 SSVNPAY
-1179 FAFIKTKQK
+1179 FVFVEERKVK
-1188 NKEDYIFDQIP
+1188 NGKINCVFDKIP
-1199 LYVVWQEEQD
+1199 VYVVWREKQD
-1209 KHAVDK
+1209 KDAVEK
-1215 YVKGKYGE
+1215 YIKQTHGE
-1223 EAIIYKKILKYQKI
+1223 DAKIIKKIYKYQKI
-1237 ILKGQPCYISGI
+1237 VMNGQTCYISGT
-1249 KDQNNAQE
+1249 KEQNNAQE
-1257 FYTEAKYEKMLF
+1257 FYVDAKYERMLF
-1269 EIEKNKKEDLLKSK
+1269 EIEKDKKEDLIKS
-1283 DKYEVLIR
+1283 
-1291 EFILYYNNFI
+1291 
-1301 RQKMPM
+1301 M
-1307 YSSFADKL
+1307 
-1315 DEIISNKYE
+1315 NKYE
-1324 TMSFEE
+1324 NLIKSFIIDYCKFIKCKMPLYSDFANKLEEILSNRYDNLSFKE
-1330 KCELVKEMLIVAD
+1330 KCELVKNMLIVAD
-1343 TEAGIYKCDNH
+1343 TGAGVYH
-1354 FYGKLQNK
+1354 YEGHYYGKIRKTLTPK
-1362 LVMEQI
+1362 K
-1368 ILIDES
+1368 ILFIDES
-1374 CTGLYSEKKKISTD
+1374 CTGLYSER
-1388 KEN
+1388 KEL

>member
-196 LRYTDKLYKLKGI
+196 LRYTDKLDKLKGI

-271 NDKEISFNFSDPKYD
+271 SDKEISFNFSDSKYE

-296 ADKEPL
+296 DDKEPL

-356 TEDKKSKSDENES
+356 AENKKSKSADNEPDGGKKS
-369 DAKTN
+369 N
-374 KSKKTMPVYSWFF
+374 KDKKILPVYTWFF

-395 LNYVGTV
+395 VNYVGTV
-402 NSEVRYSKKIS
+402 NTEVRYSSKIKRDELYTS
-413 RKQLCDSVKSI
+413 IKSM

-437 IKEIDLGNFLPKLN
+437 KKEMDLGNFLPKLN

-463 LAELEKIIDN
+463 LVELEKIIDN

-479 ELKDN
+479 ELKEN
-484 KEKIVSLLTFK
+484 KEKIISLLTFK

-501 TFKGNY
+501 TFKGKH
-507 SWIEQTITQR
+507 SWIDQTITER

-523 KELIEDSGIADAAA
+523 KELVEDSGIADSAAQN
-537 EKFILKMTNDC
+537 FILRMTNDC

-560 SILYQ
+560 SILFQ

-607 AHRLKMQFNVSVCDG
+607 AQRLKMQFNVCVVDG

-825 KKSEFF
+825 KKSEFL

-914 ISADV
+914 ISAEV

-1033 TVACPMWGQNEK
+1033 TVACPMWGQSKLNSA
-1045 IKELKYIIE
+1045 LKYYIANPDE
-1054 NYNSC
+1054 
-1059 FAYSGLSI
+1059 AEDDL

-1075 GFILDLMESERQD
+1075 GYILDLMQWGRQEMFS
-1088 IFAVDEKTGDYLWNK
+1088 IDEQTGEYLWDN
-1103 TRHLDKIFAT
+1103 TRYNNIFAT

-1123 KKEFLGRNNKNRRE
+1123 KKEFLGTAE
-1137 FYRQN
+1137 FYDQTVYG
-1142 PISSI
+1142 PLS
-1147 EGNKNLIPLKC
+1147 GKKDLMPLKSKG
-1158 RNGIDMPTDIYGGY
+1158 GITKPSDIYGGY
-1172 LNAISAY
+1172 SSVNPAY
-1179 FAFIKTKQK
+1179 FVFVEERKGK
-1188 NKEDYIFDQIP
+1188 NGKINCVFDKIP
-1199 LYVVWQEEQD
+1199 VYVVWREKQD
-1209 KHAVDK
+1209 KDAVEK
-1215 YVKGKYGE
+1215 YIKKTHGE
-1223 EAIIYKKILKYQKI
+1223 DAKIIKKIYKYQKI
-1237 ILKGQPCYISGI
+1237 VFDGQICYISGT
-1249 KDQNNAQE
+1249 KELNNAQE
-1257 FYTEAKYEKMLF
+1257 FYVDSKYERMLF
-1269 EIEKNKKEDLLKSK
+1269 EIEKDKKEELLKGK
-1283 DKYEVLIR
+1283 DKYENLIK
-1291 EFILYYNNFI
+1291 EFIIDYCKFI
-1301 RQKMPM
+1301 NEKMPL
-1307 YSSFADKL
+1307 YSNFAHKL
-1315 DEIISNKYE
+1315 SEVLTKYFGI
-1324 TMSFEE
+1324 MSYEE
-1330 KCELVKEMLIVAD
+1330 KTNLVKNMLQVSN
-1343 TEAGIYKCDNH
+1343 TGAGRFDLDK
-1354 FYGKLQNK
+1354 KLGGGTFGRLNNK
-1362 LVMEQI
+1362 TVTKDI

>member
-79 GAVYKEDP
+79 GAVYKADP

-166 YQDKKIEVGAVLDEQ
+166 FDGKKIEVGAVLDEQ

-196 LRYTDKLYKLKGI
+196 LRYTDKLDKLKGI

-271 NDKEISFNFSDPKYD
+271 SDKEISFNFSDSKYD

-296 ADKEPL
+296 DDKEPL

-356 TEDKKSKSDENES
+356 AEDKKSKSDENES

-413 RKQLCDSVKSI
+413 HKQLCDSVKSI

-479 ELKDN
+479 ELKEN
-484 KEKIVSLLTFK
+484 KEKIISLLTFK

-501 TFKGNY
+501 TFKGKH
-507 SWIEQTITQR
+507 SWIDQTITER

-523 KELIEDSGIADAAA
+523 KELVEDSGIADSAAQN
-537 EKFILKMTNDC
+537 FILRMTNDC

-577 YKGNII
+577 YKDNII

-596 CTKRNVKVKDI
+596 CKKRNVKVKDI
-607 AHRLKMQFNVSVCDG
+607 AHRLKMQFNVCVADG

-752 NAGKKFSHEQVEK
+752 NVGKKFSHEQVEK

-790 KRPPKRIFIESTLED
+790 KRLPKRIFIESTLED

-825 KKSEFF
+825 KKSEFL

-1033 TVACPMWGQNEK
+1033 TVACPMWGQSKLNSA
-1045 IKELKYIIE
+1045 LKYYIANPDE
-1054 NYNSC
+1054 
-1059 FAYSGLSI
+1059 AEDDL

-1075 GFILDLMESERQD
+1075 GYILDLMQWGRQEMFS
-1088 IFAVDEKTGDYLWNK
+1088 IDEQTGEYLWDN
-1103 TRHLDKIFAT
+1103 TRYNNIFAT

-1123 KKEFLGRNNKNRRE
+1123 KKEFLGTAE
-1137 FYRQN
+1137 FYDQTVYS
-1142 PISSI
+1142 P
-1147 EGNKNLIPLKC
+1147 LIGKKDLMPLKSKG
-1158 RNGIDMPTDIYGGY
+1158 GIAKPSDIYGGY
-1172 LNAISAY
+1172 SSVNPAY
-1179 FAFIKTKQK
+1179 FVFVEERKGK
-1188 NKEDYIFDQIP
+1188 NGKINCVFDKIP
-1199 LYVVWQEEQD
+1199 VYVVWREKQD
-1209 KHAVDK
+1209 KDAVEK
-1215 YVKGKYGE
+1215 YIKQTHGE
-1223 EAIIYKKILKYQKI
+1223 DAKIIKKIYKYQKI
-1237 ILKGQPCYISGI
+1237 VMDGQTCYISGT
-1249 KDQNNAQE
+1249 KEQNNAQE
-1257 FYTEAKYEKMLF
+1257 FYVDAKYERMLF
-1269 EIEKNKKEDLLKSK
+1269 EIEKDKKEDLIKS
-1283 DKYEVLIR
+1283 
-1291 EFILYYNNFI
+1291 
-1301 RQKMPM
+1301 M
-1307 YSSFADKL
+1307 
-1315 DEIISNKYE
+1315 NKYE
-1324 TMSFEE
+1324 NLIKSFIIDYCKFIKCKMPLYSDFANKLEEILSNRYDNLSFKE
-1330 KCELVKEMLIVAD
+1330 KCELVKNMLIVAD
-1343 TEAGIYKCDNH
+1343 TGAGVYH
-1354 FYGKLQNK
+1354 YEGHYYGKIRKTLTPK
-1362 LVMEQI
+1362 K
-1368 ILIDES
+1368 ILFIDES
-1374 CTGLYSEKKKISTD
+1374 CTGLYSER
-1388 KEN
+1388 KEL

>member
-196 LRYTDKLYKLKGI
+196 LRYTDKLDKLKGI

-214 IFKSDKKKQILAL
+214 IFKSDKKKQILDL

-271 NDKEISFNFSDPKYD
+271 SDKEISFNFSDPKYD

-296 ADKEPL
+296 DDKEPL

-356 TEDKKSKSDENES
+356 AEDKKSKSDENES

-413 RKQLCDSVKSI
+413 RKELYDSVKSI

-437 IKEIDLGNFLPKLN
+437 KKEMDLGNFLPKLN

-463 LAELEKIIDN
+463 LVELEKIIDN

-479 ELKDN
+479 ELKEN
-484 KEKIVSLLTFK
+484 KEKIISLLTFK

-501 TFKGNY
+501 TFKGKH
-507 SWIEQTITQR
+507 SWIDQTITER

-523 KELIEDSGIADAAA
+523 KELVEDSGIADSAAQN
-537 EKFILKMTNDC
+537 FILRMTNDC

-607 AHRLKMQFNVSVCDG
+607 AHRLKMQFNVCVADG

-669 DEKIKENRL
+669 DEKIKQSRL
-678 KELNVFNDNQ
+678 KELNVFNENQ

-708 HGILGKNKMTIL
+708 HGILGRNKMTIL

-825 KKSEFF
+825 KKSEFL

-1033 TVACPMWGQNEK
+1033 TVACPMWGQSKLNSA
-1045 IKELKYIIE
+1045 LKYYIANPDE
-1054 NYNSC
+1054 
-1059 FAYSGLSI
+1059 AEDDL

-1075 GFILDLMESERQD
+1075 GYILDLMQWGRQEMFS
-1088 IFAVDEKTGDYLWNK
+1088 IDEQTGEYLWDN
-1103 TRHLDKIFAT
+1103 TRYNNIFAT

-1123 KKEFLGRNNKNRRE
+1123 KKEFLGTAE
-1137 FYRQN
+1137 FYDQTVYS
-1142 PISSI
+1142 PLS
-1147 EGNKNLIPLKC
+1147 GKKDLMPLKSKG
-1158 RNGIDMPTDIYGGY
+1158 GITKPSDIYGGY
-1172 LNAISAY
+1172 SSVNPAY
-1179 FAFIKTKQK
+1179 FVFVEERKGK
-1188 NKEDYIFDQIP
+1188 NGKINCVFDKIP
-1199 LYVVWQEEQD
+1199 VHVVWREKQD
-1209 KHAVDK
+1209 KDAVEK
-1215 YVKGKYGE
+1215 YIKQTHGE
-1223 EAIIYKKILKYQKI
+1223 DAKIIKKIYKYQKI
-1237 ILKGQPCYISGI
+1237 VFDGQICYISGT
-1249 KDQNNAQE
+1249 KELNNAQE
-1257 FYTEAKYEKMLF
+1257 FYVDSKYERMLF
-1269 EIEKNKKEDLLKSK
+1269 EIEKDKKEELLKGK
-1283 DKYEVLIR
+1283 DKYENLIK
-1291 EFILYYNNFI
+1291 EFIIDYCKFI
-1301 RQKMPM
+1301 NEKMPL
-1307 YSSFADKL
+1307 YSNFAHKL
-1315 DEIISNKYE
+1315 SEVLTKHFGI
-1324 TMSFEE
+1324 MSYEE
-1330 KCELVKEMLIVAD
+1330 KTSLVKNMLQVSN
-1343 TEAGIYKCDNH
+1343 TGAGRFDLDK
-1354 FYGKLQNK
+1354 KLGGGTFGRLNNK
-1362 LVMEQI
+1362 TVTKDI

>member
-79 GAVYKEDP
+79 GAVYKADP

-166 YQDKKIEVGAVLDEQ
+166 FDGKKIEVGAVLDEQ

-190 NDYEID
+190 NDYEIE
-196 LRYTDKLYKLKGI
+196 LRYTDKLDKLKGI

-233 KDEKIKKDF
+233 KDEEIKKNF
-242 IVAFTNAILG
+242 VESFANGILG
-252 YNTNLTS
+252 YKTKLTS

-271 NDKEISFNFSDPKYD
+271 SDKEISFNFSDPKYD

-327 AMIAKYEKHKEDLKV
+327 AMIAKYEKHKEDLRI

-356 TEDKKSKSDENES
+356 AEDKKSKSDENES

-413 RKQLCDSVKSI
+413 RKELCDSVKSI

-463 LAELEKIIDN
+463 LVELEKIIDN

-479 ELKDN
+479 ELKEN
-484 KEKIVSLLTFK
+484 KEKIISLLTFK

-501 TFKGNY
+501 TFKGKH
-507 SWIEQTITQR
+507 SWIDQTITER

-523 KELIEDSGIADAAA
+523 KELVEDSGIADSAA
-537 EKFILKMTNDC
+537 ENFILRMTNDC

-607 AHRLKMQFNVSVCDG
+607 EQRLKKQFNVSVCDG
-622 DLSGFSKDTLTSG
+622 DLTGFSKDTLTSG

-752 NAGKKFSHEQVEK
+752 NAGKKFSHKQVEK

-1033 TVACPMWGQNEK
+1033 TVACPMWGQSKLNSA
-1045 IKELKYIIE
+1045 LKYYIANPDE
-1054 NYNSC
+1054 
-1059 FAYSGLSI
+1059 AEDDL

-1075 GFILDLMESERQD
+1075 GYILDLMQWGRQEMFS
-1088 IFAVDEKTGDYLWNK
+1088 IDEQTGEYLWDN
-1103 TRHLDKIFAT
+1103 TRYNNIFAT

-1123 KKEFLGRNNKNRRE
+1123 KKEFLGTAE
-1137 FYRQN
+1137 FYDQTVYS
-1142 PISSI
+1142 PLS
-1147 EGNKNLIPLKC
+1147 GKKDLMPLKSKG
-1158 RNGIDMPTDIYGGY
+1158 GIAKPSDIYGGY
-1172 LNAISAY
+1172 SSVNPAY
-1179 FAFIKTKQK
+1179 FVFVEERKGK
-1188 NKEDYIFDQIP
+1188 NGKINCVFDKIP
-1199 LYVVWQEEQD
+1199 VYVVWCEKQD
-1209 KHAVDK
+1209 KDAVEK
-1215 YVKGKYGE
+1215 YIKQTHGE
-1223 EAIIYKKILKYQKI
+1223 DAKIIKRIYKYQKI
-1237 ILKGQPCYISGI
+1237 VMDGQICYISGT
-1249 KDQNNAQE
+1249 KELNNAQE
-1257 FYTEAKYEKMLF
+1257 LYADSKYERMLF
-1269 EIEKNKKEDLLKSK
+1269 EIEKDKKEELLKGK
-1283 DKYEVLIR
+1283 DKYENLIK
-1291 EFILYYNNFI
+1291 EFIIDYCKFI
-1301 RQKMPM
+1301 NEKMPL
-1307 YSSFADKL
+1307 YSNFAHKL
-1315 DEIISNKYE
+1315 SEVLTKYFEILSY
-1324 TMSFEE
+1324 EE
-1330 KCELVKEMLIVAD
+1330 KTSLVKNMLQVSN
-1343 TEAGIYKCDNH
+1343 TGAGRFDLDK
-1354 FYGKLQNK
+1354 KLGGGTFGRLNK
-1362 LVMEQI
+1362 TVTKDI

-1374 CTGLYSEKKKISTD
+1374 CTGLYSEKKKISID

>member
-29 NLVKLKGKDAWGAFL
+29 NLAKLKGKDAWGAFL
-44 FEKASTAKDR
+44 FEKAGTAKDW
-54 RLKRGQRRRYERRRE
+54 RLKSGQRRRYERRRE

-79 GAVYKEDP
+79 SAVYKADP

-196 LRYTDKLYKLKGI
+196 LRYTDKLYKLKSI

-233 KDEKIKKDF
+233 KDEEIKKDF
-242 IVAFTNAILG
+242 VEAFTNAILG
-252 YNTNLTS
+252 YKTNLTS

-271 NDKEISFNFSDPKYD
+271 SDKEISFNFSDPKYD

-327 AMIAKYEKHKEDLKV
+327 AMIAKYEKHKEDLRI
-342 LKELLRNNNYSIEV
+342 LKELLRKNNFSIEV
-356 TEDKKSKSDENES
+356 AENKKSKSADNEPDGEKKS
-369 DAKTN
+369 N
-374 KSKKTMPVYSWFF
+374 KDKKILPVYTWFF

-395 LNYVGTV
+395 VNYVGTV
-402 NSEVRYSKKIS
+402 NTEVRYSSKIKRDELYTS
-413 RKQLCDSVKSI
+413 IKSV

-484 KEKIVSLLTFK
+484 KEKIISLLTFK

-501 TFKGNY
+501 TFKGKH
-507 SWIEQTITQR
+507 SWIDQTITER

-523 KELIEDSGIADAAA
+523 KELVEDSGIADAAA
-537 EKFILKMTNDC
+537 ENFILKMTNDC

-555 ALPKN
+555 SLPKN

-577 YKGNII
+577 YKDKII
-583 CDEWKKDLFLNVC
+583 CDEWKKDLFLNLC
-596 CTKRNVKVKDI
+596 CVKRNVKVKDI
-607 AHRLKMQFNVSVCDG
+607 AQRLKMQFNVSVCDG
-622 DLSGFSKDTLTSG
+622 DLTGFSKDALTSG

-644 RLTDSFD
+644 RLNDSFD

-669 DEKIKENRL
+669 DEKIKQNRL
-678 KELNVFNDNQ
+678 KELNVFNENQ

-708 HGILGKNKMTIL
+708 HGILGKNKMTVL

-812 SRIKKLKEYYGKI
+812 SRIKKLTEYYKEIEKSDWFNSKCDGILKEYAK
-825 KKSEFF
+825 E
-831 NSECEDVLKSYDN
+831 N
-844 KDIKLTSDAVY
+844 KKLTSDALY
-855 LWLMQLGRCMYS
+855 LWLMQLGTCMYS

-957 INRQLVETSQT
+957 VNRQLVETSQT

-988 RAGLNSKFRQKYAYR
+988 RAGLNSKFRQKYAYQ

-1033 TVACPMWGQNEK
+1033 TVACPMWGQSKLNSA
-1045 IKELKYIIE
+1045 LKYYIANPDE
-1054 NYNSC
+1054 
-1059 FAYSGLSI
+1059 AEDDL

-1075 GFILDLMESERQD
+1075 GYILDLMQWGRQEMFS
-1088 IFAVDEKTGDYLWNK
+1088 IDEQTGEYLWDN
-1103 TRHLDKIFAT
+1103 TRYNNIFAT

-1123 KKEFLGRNNKNRRE
+1123 KKEFLGTAE
-1137 FYRQN
+1137 FYDQTVYS
-1142 PISSI
+1142 PLS
-1147 EGNKNLIPLKC
+1147 GKKDLMPLKSKG
-1158 RNGIDMPTDIYGGY
+1158 GIAKPSDIYGGY
-1172 LNAISAY
+1172 SSVNPAY
-1179 FAFIKTKQK
+1179 FVFVEERKGK
-1188 NKEDYIFDQIP
+1188 NGKINCVFDKIP
-1199 LYVVWQEEQD
+1199 VYVVWREKQD
-1209 KHAVDK
+1209 KDAVEK
-1215 YVKGKYGE
+1215 YIKQTHGE
-1223 EAIIYKKILKYQKI
+1223 DAKIIKKIYKYQKI
-1237 ILKGQPCYISGI
+1237 VMDGQTCYISGT
-1249 KDQNNAQE
+1249 KEQNNAQE
-1257 FYTEAKYEKMLF
+1257 FYVDAKYERMLF
-1269 EIEKNKKEDLLKSK
+1269 EIEKDKKEDLIKS
-1283 DKYEVLIR
+1283 
-1291 EFILYYNNFI
+1291 
-1301 RQKMPM
+1301 M
-1307 YSSFADKL
+1307 
-1315 DEIISNKYE
+1315 NKYE
-1324 TMSFEE
+1324 NLIKSFIIDYCKFIKCKMPLYSDFANKLEEILSNRYDNLSFKE
-1330 KCELVKEMLIVAD
+1330 KCELVKNMLIVAD
-1343 TEAGIYKCDNH
+1343 TGAGVYH
-1354 FYGKLQNK
+1354 YEGHYYGKIRKTLTPK
-1362 LVMEQI
+1362 K
-1368 ILIDES
+1368 ILFIDES
-1374 CTGLYSEKKKISTD
+1374 CTGLYSER
-1388 KEN
+1388 KEL

>member
-79 GAVYKEDP
+79 GAVYKADP

-133 HLRNHLMTC
+133 HLRNHLMFC

-181 LKALFELLL
+181 LKVLFELLL

-196 LRYTDKLYKLKGI
+196 LRYTDKLDKLKGI

-233 KDEKIKKDF
+233 KDEEIKKNF
-242 IVAFTNAILG
+242 VESFTNAILG
-252 YNTNLTS
+252 YKTNLTS

-271 NDKEISFNFSDPKYD
+271 SDKEISFNFSDPKYD

-356 TEDKKSKSDENES
+356 AEDKKSKSDENES

-463 LAELEKIIDN
+463 LVELEKIIDN

-479 ELKDN
+479 ELKEN
-484 KEKIVSLLTFK
+484 KEKIISFLTFK

-501 TFKGNY
+501 TFKGKH
-507 SWIEQTITQR
+507 SWIDQTITER

-523 KELIEDSGIADAAA
+523 KELVEDSGIADSAAQN
-537 EKFILKMTNDC
+537 FILRMTNDC

-596 CTKRNVKVKDI
+596 CTKKNVKVKDI
-607 AHRLKMQFNVSVCDG
+607 AHRLKMQFNVCVADG

-825 KKSEFF
+825 KKSEFL

-867 WEPIPFEEISKCEI
+867 REPIPFEEISKCEI

-929 LLDKKLI
+929 LLDKKFI
-936 GTKKFANLTKTEY
+936 GTKKFTNLTKTEY

-1033 TVACPMWGQNEK
+1033 TVACPMWGQSKLNSA
-1045 IKELKYIIE
+1045 LKYYIANPDE
-1054 NYNSC
+1054 
-1059 FAYSGLSI
+1059 AKDDL

-1075 GFILDLMESERQD
+1075 GYILDLMQWGRQEMFS
-1088 IFAVDEKTGDYLWNK
+1088 IDEQTGEYLWDN
-1103 TRHLDKIFAT
+1103 TRYNNIFAT

-1123 KKEFLGRNNKNRRE
+1123 KKEFLGTAE
-1137 FYRQN
+1137 FYDQTVYS
-1142 PISSI
+1142 PLS
-1147 EGNKNLIPLKC
+1147 GKKDLMPLKSKG
-1158 RNGIDMPTDIYGGY
+1158 GIAKPSDIYGGY
-1172 LNAISAY
+1172 SSVNPAY
-1179 FAFIKTKQK
+1179 FVFVEERKGK
-1188 NKEDYIFDQIP
+1188 NGKINCVFDKIP
-1199 LYVVWQEEQD
+1199 VYVVWREKQD
-1209 KHAVDK
+1209 KDAVEK
-1215 YVKGKYGE
+1215 YIKQTHGE
-1223 EAIIYKKILKYQKI
+1223 DAKIIKKIYKYQKI
-1237 ILKGQPCYISGI
+1237 VFDGQICYISGT
-1249 KDQNNAQE
+1249 KELNNAQE
-1257 FYTEAKYEKMLF
+1257 LYADSKYERMLF
-1269 EIEKNKKEDLLKSK
+1269 EIEKDKKEELLKGK
-1283 DKYEVLIR
+1283 DKYENLIK
-1291 EFILYYNNFI
+1291 EFIIDYCKFI
-1301 RQKMPM
+1301 NEKMPL
-1307 YSSFADKL
+1307 YSNFAHKL
-1315 DEIISNKYE
+1315 SEVLTKYFEILSY
-1324 TMSFEE
+1324 EE
-1330 KCELVKEMLIVAD
+1330 KTSLVKNMLQVSN
-1343 TEAGIYKCDNH
+1343 TGAGRFDLDK
-1354 FYGKLQNK
+1354 KLGGGTFGRLNK
-1362 LVMEQI
+1362 TVTKDI

>member
-79 GAVYKEDP
+79 GAVYKADP

-142 DTKEDIRKIYLAIHH
+142 DTKEDIRKIYLAILH

-166 YQDKKIEVGAVLDEQ
+166 YQGKKIEVGAVLDEQ
-181 LKALFELLL
+181 LKSLFELLL

-196 LRYTDKLYKLKGI
+196 LRYTDKLDKLKGI

-271 NDKEISFNFSDPKYD
+271 SDKEISFNFSDPKYD

-296 ADKEPL
+296 DDKEPL

-356 TEDKKSKSDENES
+356 AEDKKSKSDENES

-437 IKEIDLGNFLPKLN
+437 LREIELGNFLPKLN

-463 LAELEKIIDN
+463 LVELEKIIDN

-479 ELKDN
+479 ELKEN
-484 KEKIVSLLTFK
+484 KEKIISLLTFK

-501 TFKGNY
+501 TFKGKY
-507 SWIEQTITQR
+507 SWIDQTITER

-537 EKFILKMTNDC
+537 ENFILRMTNDC

-565 AYSVLNELNKIR
+565 AYSSFFYRLVHI
-577 YKGNII
+577 KGNLMCRSSLHHLPVVPHCILAVSLVSARNTAGIPCLDIVHAHILRPFICIFQLPFII
-583 CDEWKKDLFLNVC
+583 RDVCPGLMVADDTYALFPGIFHHPGDIKVRIWLREVETLHSSPAFPALIPAFEHHSLNIVLSG
-596 CTKRNVKVKDI
+596 KVYVFQCILSRGSMPLIHLPGLHSSMHSPPYADI
-607 AHRLKMQFNVSVCDG
+607 LHRLYPVRILKRTRLVEIQYQGGIHKVHCPAT
-622 DLSGFSKDTLTSG
+622 DLDCPPRGLEGASREPCLHPVRPRSKAA
-635 MTTLIDFKM
+635 FKYCGSCIPAAG
-644 RLTDSFD
+644 RKGHLRIVLQS
-651 KNKID
+651 
-656 AYEEAIKIITIFD
+656 
-669 DEKIKENRL
+669 
-678 KELNVFNDNQ
+678 
-688 IKSLAKLKYAKW
+688 SLMHA
-700 GRFSRKLL
+700 
-708 HGILGKNKMTIL
+708 
-720 QTMFETNKNF
+720 
-730 NEIIFDEEL
+730 
-739 GFKEIVMPKKENE
+739 
-752 NAGKKFSHEQVEK
+752 
-765 LYCSPSVKKSI
+765 SVKSPVGRPECDRGIGIRHFSEGKSP
-776 WNALKIVEEIEKVA
+776 VV
-790 KRPPKRIFIESTLED
+790 
-805 RDKKQTD
+805 
-812 SRIKKLKEYYGKI
+812 KL
-825 KKSEFF
+825 
-831 NSECEDVLKSYDN
+831 V
-844 KDIKLTSDAVY
+844 
-855 LWLMQLGRCMYS
+855 
-867 WEPIPFEEISKCEI
+867 
-881 DHVVPRSYVVDDSF
+881 
-895 ENRVLVKRIENQR
+895 
-908 KADTLA
+908 
-914 ISADV
+914 
-919 QAKMTPFWKF
+919 
-929 LLDKKLI
+929 
-936 GTKKFANLTKTEY
+936 
-949 SENDRIGF
+949 
-957 INRQLVETSQT
+957 
-968 VKEVKKLLMEKY
+968 
-980 PDADIQCI
+980 
-988 RAGLNSKFRQKYAYR
+988 
-1003 NRAGFFKIR
+1003 
-1012 ELNNFHHAKD
+1012 
-1022 AYLTAVLGQFT
+1022 
-1033 TVACPMWGQNEK
+1033 
-1045 IKELKYIIE
+1045 
-1054 NYNSC
+1054 
-1059 FAYSGLSI
+1059 
-1067 KTLVNKRY
+1067 
-1075 GFILDLMESERQD
+1075 
-1088 IFAVDEKTGDYLWNK
+1088 
-1103 TRHLDKIFAT
+1103 
-1113 MEKNN
+1113 
-1118 CLIVK
+1118 
-1123 KKEFLGRNNKNRRE
+1123 
-1137 FYRQN
+1137 
-1142 PISSI
+1142 SI
-1147 EGNKNLIPLKC
+1147 EIR
-1158 RNGIDMPTDIYGGY
+1158 RN
-1172 LNAISAY
+1172 
-1179 FAFIKTKQK
+1179 
-1188 NKEDYIFDQIP
+1188 
-1199 LYVVWQEEQD
+1199 
-1209 KHAVDK
+1209 
-1215 YVKGKYGE
+1215 
-1223 EAIIYKKILKYQKI
+1223 
-1237 ILKGQPCYISGI
+1237 
-1249 KDQNNAQE
+1249 
-1257 FYTEAKYEKMLF
+1257 
-1269 EIEKNKKEDLLKSK
+1269 
-1283 DKYEVLIR
+1283 
-1291 EFILYYNNFI
+1291 
-1301 RQKMPM
+1301 
-1307 YSSFADKL
+1307 
-1315 DEIISNKYE
+1315 
-1324 TMSFEE
+1324 
-1330 KCELVKEMLIVAD
+1330 
-1343 TEAGIYKCDNH
+1343 
-1354 FYGKLQNK
+1354 
-1362 LVMEQI
+1362 
-1368 ILIDES
+1368 
-1374 CTGLYSEKKKISTD
+1374 
-1388 KEN
+1388 